1 MNNWLEYTVPKKY
14 ARLYVSHIAKNIFIL
29 LFIVLFVFGKMPSA
43 FSIWLIVLISDA
55 AFYHAMKN

>member
-1 MNNWLEYTVPKKY
+1 MNNWIEYCVPIEH
-14 ARLYVSHIAKNIFIL
+14 ARLYVSHIAKNILIL

-43 FSIWLIVLISDA
+43 LSIWFIVLMSDA